1 MQKPQKAVDDRTE
14 ADRMRCPYY
23 VCEKRIQTV
32 LKLPLER
39 NPPRRGG
46 RELILRIPHHE
57 CAARD
62 RIHHFILAEGENDEI
77 ADSAGLFARCIRRA
91 NRVSQ
96 VLNERDLVLRT
107 QGLDAL
113 YVARQTKR
121 ILHNDRFY
129 RWVGRERLTER
140 VRREIEGR
148 FGNIKIVA
156 RAAAFLHRLI
166 DSPARES
173 VYCDG
178 PIPRN
183 GLEREAQGLAPLIGE
198 DRFAAV
204 TRFEVFG
211 EFFLMC
217 SATHSEEYSRR
228 GGKCMIGAERIKN
241 VHTDESASV
250 MRPATCSE
258 CVMCGEC
265 RASGMTT
272 ILESRMPAC
281 ITLPAESGV
290 VLSCAPQMMR
300 VGHCILC
307 KTSERSTE
315 RRSAIVFCI
324 SGVALR

>member
-62 RIHHFILAEGENDEI
+62 RIHHLVLAEGEHDEI
-77 ADSAGLFARCIRRA
+77 TDHAGFFARCVRRA
-91 NRVSQ
+91 YRMGQ

-113 YVARQTKR
+113 YVARQPER

-140 VRREIEGR
+140 VRREIEGGFR
-148 FGNIKIVA
+148 NIEIVA

-183 GLEREAQGLAPLIGE
+183 GLEREAQRLSPLIGE

-211 EFFLMC
+211 EFF
-217 SATHSEEYSRR
+217 
-228 GGKCMIGAERIKN
+228 
-241 VHTDESASV
+241 
-250 MRPATCSE
+250 
-258 CVMCGEC
+258 VMCGEC

>member
-57 CAARD
+57 
-62 RIHHFILAEGENDEI
+62 
-77 ADSAGLFARCIRRA
+77 
-91 NRVSQ
+91 
-96 VLNERDLVLRT
+96 RDLVLRT

-113 YVARQTKR
+113 YVARQPER

-140 VRREIEGR
+140 VRREIEGGFR
-148 FGNIKIVA
+148 NIEIVA

-166 DSPARES
+166 NSPARES

-183 GLEREAQGLAPLIGE
+183 GLEREAQRLSPLIGE

-211 EFFLMC
+211 EFFLM
-217 SATHSEEYSRR
+217 
-228 GGKCMIGAERIKN
+228 
-241 VHTDESASV
+241 
-250 MRPATCSE
+250 
-258 CVMCGEC
+258 
-265 RASGMTT
+265 
-272 ILESRMPAC
+272 
-281 ITLPAESGV
+281 
-290 VLSCAPQMMR
+290 
-300 VGHCILC
+300 
-307 KTSERSTE
+307 
-315 RRSAIVFCI
+315 
-324 SGVALR
+324 

>member
-57 CAARD
+57 CAACD
-62 RIHHFILAEGENDEI
+62 RIHYLVLAEGEHDEI

-113 YVARQTKR
+113 CVARQTKC
-121 ILHNDRFY
+121 ILHNDRLY
-129 RWVGRERLTER
+129 RRVGRERLTER
-140 VRREIEGR
+140 VRREIERR

-166 DSPARES
+166 NSPARES

-178 PIPRN
+178 PITGN
-183 GLEREAQGLAPLIGE
+183 CLECETQSLAPLIGE

-204 TRFEVFG
+204 TRFEVSRQL
-211 EFFLMC
+211 FLVRN
-217 SATHSEEYSRR
+217 AAHSEEYSHRR
-228 GGKCMIGAERIKN
+228 CKRVIRAERIKD
-241 VHTDESASV
+241 VHTDESSSV

-265 RASGMTT
+265 RASGMT
-272 ILESRMPAC
+272 
-281 ITLPAESGV
+281 
-290 VLSCAPQMMR
+290 
-300 VGHCILC
+300 
-307 KTSERSTE
+307 
-315 RRSAIVFCI
+315 
-324 SGVALR
+324 